1 MFTKTLLSS
10 SSSSSNSKP
19 SPPYG
24 TAHTRR
30 SGRTYHIVVTHP
42 VVKLKL
48 EITPFQRDAMIAI
61 SPSELVKRFP
71 AAAAR
76 ALGHNDWI

>member
-30 SGRTYHIVVTHP
+30 SGRTYHIVTHP